1 MTTRPARAA
10 VCPIVS
16 TLLSSLGRTITPLE
30 RQRLVERWPAA
41 MPQVGD
47 DATLQRA
54 AFLTDRAVRKYSTE
68 TMEAIKVPAMA
79 RHLTRVPDR
88 DTAHKLT
95 NEIANYLLDQH
106 QQEPQ
111 RQEHRPAPERR
122 PRLLPHRRH
131 HRRLPRPPRP
141 VGTPHRR
148 RHHRLVRRRRHRH
161 HPRAPHASW
170 QSLADIR

>member
-1 MTTRPARAA
+1 MTTRPASAA

-30 RQRLVERWPAA
+30 RQRLVERWPSA
-41 MPQVGD
+41 MPKVGD

-95 NEIANYLLDQH
+95 NEIANYLLANISKNPNAKNTGQ
-106 QQEPQ
+106 
-111 RQEHRPAPERR
+111 
-122 PRLLPHRRH
+122 LRH
-131 HRRLPRPPRP
+131 AARVCSRTADTIAAYPDHP
-141 VGTPHRR
+141 VQSARHTAGVITAWSAAAGTGIIHEL
-148 RHHRLVRRRRHRH
+148 HTIMEC
-161 HPRAPHASW
+161 
-170 QSLADIR
+170 LADIR